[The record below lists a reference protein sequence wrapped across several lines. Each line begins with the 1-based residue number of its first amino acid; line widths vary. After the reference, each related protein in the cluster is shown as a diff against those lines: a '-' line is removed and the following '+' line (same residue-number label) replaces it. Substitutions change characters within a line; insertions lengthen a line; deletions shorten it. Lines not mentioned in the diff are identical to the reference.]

1 MQLATNGSMKNISK
15 LMLSCVISLLA
26 NQNGFAQGFPSPP
39 RDQAR
44 PRPQVVRTQIYDA
57 GGGEHEVDVMHPVE
71 FKPWCSYR
79 LFHYRYQTQVTQA
92 YYASG
97 VLVRNSSTNV
107 NDLFRV
113 SNQGE
118 NRYYL
123 QFKVPKIFEYK
134 NSFTAEDMSTGLI
147 EFEIKDGRFHRVP
160 MLKLEH
166 FRVIELNL
174 GDIGIPAVGFSY
186 TNQLPLDS
194 SQLENTRISIVES
207 CSTVDLDAPAS
218 PSTPTR
224 R

>member
-1 MQLATNGSMKNISK
+1 
-15 LMLSCVISLLA
+15 LA
-26 NQNGFAQGFPSPP
+26 NQNGFAQGLPSSP

-44 PRPQVVRTQIYDA
+44 PKPQVVRTQIYDA
-57 GGGEHEVDVMHPVE
+57 GGSEHEVDVMHPVE

-79 LFHYRYQTQVTQA
+79 LFQYRTQTQVTRA

-97 VLVRNSSTNV
+97 VVARNSSVNV
-107 NDLFRV
+107 VNPFRV

-118 NRYYL
+118 NRYFL

-160 MLKLEH
+160 MLKLEQS
-166 FRVIELNL
+166 RLIELNL
-174 GDIGIPAVGFSY
+174 GEIGNPYIAFLY
-186 TNQLPLDS
+186 TNELPLDS

>member
-1 MQLATNGSMKNISK
+1 MKLALKVSMKNILK
-15 LMLSCVISLLA
+15 LMMTLTVFLLT

-44 PRPQVVRTQIYDA
+44 PKPQVVRTQIYDA

-97 VLVRNSSTNV
+97 VVVRNSSTNV

-160 MLKLEH
+160 ILKLEH
-166 FRVIELNL
+166 SRLIELNL
-174 GDIGIPAVGFSY
+174 GDNENPYIAFLY

-207 CSTVDLDAPAS
+207 CSTVDLDAPATA
-218 PSTPTR
+218 STPIR